1 MVHAKLI
8 STEGPYLEAVIEVQG
23 QRLCVMDEFSV
34 SAATSPKIGEEI
46 EFEFSPFLDEEEEWE
61 AIFSGNP
68 ENRMGLEQLSGWRY
82 RAFGKVVS
90 VNPVVVDC
98 GLFQAE
104 GVVNS
109 SDPRLIGEPVAFIV
123 TRLGGYAYAT

>member
-1 MVHAKLI
+1 MVRAKLI

-34 SAATSPKIGEEI
+34 SAASCPNVGEDI
-46 EFEFSPFLDEEEEWE
+46 EFEFSPCLDENEEWE

-68 ENRMGLEQLSGWRY
+68 EGRMGLEQIQGWRY
-82 RAFGKVVS
+82 RAFGKVIG

-98 GLFQAE
+98 GLFRVE

-109 SDPRLIGEPVAFIV
+109 IDPKLIGESVAFIV
-123 TRLGGYAYAT
+123 SRLSGYAYAT